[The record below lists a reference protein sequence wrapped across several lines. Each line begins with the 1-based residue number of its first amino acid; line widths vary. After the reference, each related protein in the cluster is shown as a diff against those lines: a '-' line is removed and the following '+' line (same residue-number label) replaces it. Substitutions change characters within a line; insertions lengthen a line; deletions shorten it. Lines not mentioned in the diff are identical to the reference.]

1 MTEMRLG
8 CEQELQGDVR
18 WRWGID
24 NESAGIIGWLNDA
37 TADAANVVF

>member
-18 WRWGID
+18 WRRRID
-24 NESAGIIGWLNDA
+24 KKSAGIIRWLNDA
-37 TADAANVVF
+37 AADAANVVS